1 MDKLWTNFPAGG
13 ASRMVRASVSS
24 LKSLHGALPRLQPT
38 PDLQALQEHRSFNP
52 AGMSEITERQLE
64 CLAWVAAGK
73 SAPDIGV
80 ILGISGRTVDS
91 HVARLCEHLGV
102 RTRLQ
107 AVMKAQAL
115 GMIGPSGP

>member
-1 MDKLWTNFPAGG
+1 MTSLKPFQ
-13 ASRMVRASVSS
+13 RASS
-24 LKSLHGALPRLQPT
+24 RLDSQPA
-38 PDLQALQEHRSFNP
+38 LQAPQEPRSFNP

>member
-1 MDKLWTNFPAGG
+1 MKPFQSAL
-13 ASRMVRASVSS
+13 SRHDS
-24 LKSLHGALPRLQPT
+24 KPE
-38 PDLQALQEHRSFNP
+38 LQAPQEHRSFQP

-115 GMIGPSGP
+115 GMIGSSTP